1 MKKLTFIIALLF
13 CSIVIGQEKNLK
25 NKLYNGI
32 VYGKDTIVMIK
43 SIGNNLRVTTNKKT
57 VLYRSITTPIVKN
70 INGSKAIVY
79 KLHNGKAI
87 VKEDKTIITVDNTKT
102 VYKN

>member
-25 NKLYNGI
+25 NKLFNGI
-32 VYGKDTIVMIK
+32 FYGTVMVK
-43 SIGNNLRVTTNKKT
+43 SSGNNLRVTTNKET
-57 VLYRSITTPIVKN
+57 VLYRSITTPIVRN

-102 VYKN
+102 VYKIKSP